1 MPFQEGPMFRRDFIS
16 LLAGA
21 LVVGSRVAVAQT
33 PSRVYRVGTLTPGP
47 PLTEKSPLGVVLLK
61 TLEQHGYTLNKD
73 LAFEARGASG
83 QLGKLGEIVNSM
95 KADGV
100 DVIVVGGFPTT
111 LACKDA
117 NVPTVVYIG
126 AGDPVATH
134 LIDSLAHPG
143 GNITGISDNAA
154 ALAAKRLELIKQA
167 VPNVRRVA
175 MLWNRDDLGM
185 TMRYDASATAARS
198 LGVTVQPLCVHEP
211 DDFNGVFEAMDRDQ
225 PDAIFMV
232 ADALTTL
239 NRKRVFDYAG
249 AHHIPALYEY
259 DVPNVHDGG
268 LMSYGP
274 DLNESME
281 RAAVLTARILAGAR
295 PADLPFE
302 EPTHYKLVIN
312 LKTAKATGIELPAN
326 FLALADE
333 VIE

>member
-1 MPFQEGPMFRRDFIS
+1 MLRRDFIS
-16 LLAGA
+16 SLAGA
-21 LVVGSRVAVAQT
+21 LVAGSRVAIAQ
-33 PSRVYRVGTLTPGP
+33 SSSKVYRVGTLRPGP
-47 PLTEKSPLGVVLLK
+47 PLDEKSPLGAILVK
-61 TLEQHGYTLNKD
+61 KLEEHGYILGKN
-73 LAFEARGASG
+73 LVFEARGAGG
-83 QLGKLGEIVNSM
+83 QPGKLGEIVKSF
-95 KADGV
+95 KAKGI
-100 DVIVVGGFPTT
+100 DVLVVGGFPTA
-111 LACKDA
+111 LACKAA

-126 AGDPVATH
+126 VGDPVATR

-154 ALAAKRLELIKQA
+154 ALATKRLELIKQA
-167 VPNVRRVA
+167 VPKVRRVA

-185 TMRYDASATAARS
+185 TMRYDASADAARS
-198 LGVTVQPLCVHEP
+198 LGVIVQPLGVREP
-211 DDFNGVFEAMDRDQ
+211 DDFDGVFEAMDHDP

-249 AHHIPALYEY
+249 AHHIAALYEY

-281 RAAVLTARILAGAR
+281 RAADLTARILGGTR

-302 EPTHYKLVIN
+302 EPTRYKLVVN

>member
-1 MPFQEGPMFRRDFIS
+1 MLRRDFIS
-16 LLAGA
+16 LLVSAVVAGPRLA
-21 LVVGSRVAVAQT
+21 SAQT
-33 PSRVYRVGTLTPGP
+33 PSKVYRVGTLLPGP
-47 PLTEKSPLGVVLLK
+47 PLDEKSPLGSILLQK
-61 TLEQHGYTLNKD
+61 LEQHGYTLGKN
-73 LAFEARGASG
+73 LAFEARGAGG
-83 QLGKLGEIVNSM
+83 QVSKLGEIVRGM
-95 KADGV
+95 KADQV
-100 DVIVVGGFPTT
+100 DVIVAGGFPTA
-111 LACKDA
+111 LACKVA

-126 AGDPVATH
+126 VGDPVATH

-154 ALAAKRLELIKQA
+154 ALATKRLALLKQA
-167 VPNVRRVA
+167 VPTVRRVA
-175 MLWNRDDLGM
+175 MLWNRNDLGM
-185 TMRYDASATAARS
+185 SMRYDASADAARS
-198 LGVTVQPLCVHEP
+198 LGVTVQPLAVREP
-211 DDFNGVFEAMDRDQ
+211 DDFNGVFEAMDRDP

-249 AHHIPALYEY
+249 AHRIPALYEY
-259 DVPNVHDGG
+259 DIPNVHDGG

-281 RAAVLTARILAGAR
+281 RAAGLTARVFGGAR

-312 LKTAKATGIELPAN
+312 LKTANATGIELPAN